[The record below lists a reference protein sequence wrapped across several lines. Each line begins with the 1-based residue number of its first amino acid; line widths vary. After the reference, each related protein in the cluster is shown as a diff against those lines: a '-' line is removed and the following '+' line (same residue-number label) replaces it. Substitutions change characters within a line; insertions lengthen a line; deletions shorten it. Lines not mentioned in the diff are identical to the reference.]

1 MAQERIDRVAA
12 EGLLAEQNIW
22 DIIKD
27 DTFQSAALDSF
38 RRVNMGSK
46 TARMPVLT
54 ALPTAGFVGEA
65 DDGVVPAEADTKQAT
80 RVTWGTKQLVAEELA
95 TIVLVH
101 ENVFDDTEIGVW
113 DEVRP
118 LAAQAFGRTLDS
130 AVFFG
135 VNKPASWP
143 ASLLDGAVS
152 ANNVWIRGTGAGAS
166 TPAQPDLVG
175 DINQTWAL
183 VEDDGHDVNVQYAG
197 TYLRSQLRGL
207 RDADGSPLYL
217 NTLRGDGRADEVM
230 GQDLYW
236 VRNGAWQRADD
247 TSVNLAGGQTGADLI
262 VGDRNK
268 AILGLR
274 TDMQVKVLTEAT
286 VDGVNLAETDQIGLR
301 FKMRVAFQVADP
313 LMVQTGTRTYPFA
326 ALRLS
331 K

>member
-1 MAQERIDRVAA
+1 MATGDRIDRTAA
-12 EGLLAEQNIW
+12 EGLLADQNIW
-22 DIIKD
+22 DIIQD
-27 DTFQSAALDSF
+27 DTFQSAAMDSF
-38 RRVNMGSK
+38 RRVNMGTK

-54 ALPTAGFVGEA
+54 ALPTAGFVTEDVTVAAGKKPVTE
-65 DDGVVPAEADTKQAT
+65 
-80 RVTWGTKQLVAEELA
+80 VTWARKDLVAEELA
-95 TIVLVH
+95 TIVTVH
-101 ENVFDDTEIGVW
+101 ENVFEDTEIGVW

-118 LAAQAFGRTLDS
+118 LVAQAFGRTLDS

-135 VNKPASWP
+135 VNKPTTWP
-143 ASLLDGAVS
+143 ESLLDGAVT
-152 ANNVWIRGTGAGAS
+152 AGNVWIRGTGAGAS
-166 TPAQPDLVG
+166 TPAQVDLVG
-175 DINQTWAL
+175 DINKTWEL

-197 TYLRSQLRGL
+197 RYLRSQLRGL
-207 RDADGSPLYL
+207 RDSSNAPIYL
-217 NTLRGDGRADEVM
+217 DSLRGDSRATEVM

-247 TSVNLAGGQTGADLI
+247 TSVNTAGGQTGADLI

-268 AILGLR
+268 AILGIR
-274 TDMQVKVLTEAT
+274 TDMSVKVLTEAT
-286 VDGVNLAETDQIGLR
+286 VDGINLAETDQIGLR